1 MRKYNHEVGTF
12 ISDINDLEGLVH
24 DSVYY
29 DFKEVIDH
37 KQKELEEWNESL
49 KQECDYYERVADER
63 LQQLISGTNLVDHIM
78 YYMDN
83 TQRIN
88 RSKLFAMLEE
98 LKNQLNNWY
107 ETHLGSLFPCL
118 YEYFQIRTLSVA
130 YYLTMFIH
138 DIIYL

>member
-29 DFKEVIDH
+29 DFKEVIDY

-49 KQECDYYERVADER
+49 KQECNYYARVADER
-63 LQQLISGTNLVDHIM
+63 LQQLLRGTNLVDHIM

-98 LKNQLNNWY
+98 LKNQLNSW
-107 ETHLGSLFPCL
+107 
-118 YEYFQIRTLSVA
+118 
-130 YYLTMFIH
+130 
-138 DIIYL
+138 

>member
-49 KQECDYYERVADER
+49 KQECNYYERVADER
-63 LQQLISGTNLVDHIM
+63 LQQMISGTNLVDHIM
-78 YYMDN
+78 YYLDN

-98 LKNQLNNWY
+98 LKNQLNNW
-107 ETHLGSLFPCL
+107 
-118 YEYFQIRTLSVA
+118 
-130 YYLTMFIH
+130 
-138 DIIYL
+138 